1 MNIKEALDKIERNL
15 SKLKFTSEFVSL
27 QTSDLKYTAKNL
39 VKLKEAINELSD
51 IDFVKP
57 QINALKSSALLK
69 NHKDEDAFTSPE
81 NEKITRI
88 VDELRIGL
96 TFLLSYYNSVVTGGE
111 NVIEIKL
118 PETKSFDELS
128 KVSNDLKKAIEFPI
142 LDSNTDGN
150 VEILTAENGS
160 IWIIISVGTLA
171 AVKLVAS
178 ICWAAAVIR
187 KKMAEAKIFEAHART
202 LDLKN
207 EALSALVDAQNN
219 QLQNIIQ
226 AEAEAIA
233 SKHYNN
239 SDPETISRLKLSLET
254 TADLIDRGS
263 KILPNSK
270 VEEINKAFPDY
281 NKLELIESSIKQI
294 SSGN

>member
-15 SKLKFTSEFVSL
+15 SKLKFASEFVTTQL
-27 QTSDLKYTAKNL
+27 SDLKHTAKNL
-39 VKLKEAINELSD
+39 VPLKEAINELSD
-51 IDFVKP
+51 IDFVEP
-57 QINALKSSALLK
+57 QINVLKSSALFK
-69 NHKDEDAFTSPE
+69 NYKDEDAFTSAE
-81 NEKITRI
+81 NGKIIRT

-96 TFLLSYYNSVVTGGE
+96 TFLLKYYNSAIKGGE

-118 PETKSFDELS
+118 PETNSFDELS

-142 LDSNTDGN
+142 LDSNTDGK

-171 AVKLVAS
+171 AVNLVAS

-187 KKMAEAKIFEAHART
+187 KKMAEAKMFEAHAKT

-207 EALSALVDAQNN
+207 EALSALVSAQKT
-219 QLQNIIQ
+219 QLQNIVQ
-226 AEAEAIA
+226 AEAESIA
-233 SKHYNN
+233 LKHYDIR
-239 SDPETISRLKLSLET
+239 DPETIGRLKLSLET

-270 VEEINKAFPDY
+270 DEVIKNAFPDY
-281 NKLELIESSIKQI
+281 NKLSLIESSIKQI
-294 SSGN
+294 ASSN